1 MIFGNQKI
9 IAENSI
15 VLELQALSTDSNTD
29 IEDLLRKALLV
40 ARKLKL
46 KDFRGWCESELN
58 GYSCD
63 FDNLPSYRKTVGTLY
78 AKNPFHGKIPFIIS
92 DTELHDLVTRIPL
105 YESISSYKNL
115 VKKDPKSLQLKLSS
129 EMINTLMSLQDGT
142 NMMPILEAN
151 VNSIHN
157 VMSEVRNKIYN
168 WSLDLEEKGILGK
181 GMKFSSVEKEVAQA
195 NNTTYNF
202 NNSNLQGVIGTI
214 SDTAVHQNNQMNINQ
229 IDLET
234 LKISLKSL
242 GIGQEDISKLEK
254 ALSLDNKPIIKN
266 EFGEE
271 VQSWFGKMLTKSA
284 DGSWQVGIGVAA
296 NLLTSLLNSYYGF

>member
-1 MIFGNQKI
+1 
-9 IAENSI
+9 
-15 VLELQALSTDSNTD
+15 
-29 IEDLLRKALLV
+29 
-40 ARKLKL
+40 
-46 KDFRGWCESELN
+46 
-58 GYSCD
+58 
-63 FDNLPSYRKTVGTLY
+63 
-78 AKNPFHGKIPFIIS
+78 
-92 DTELHDLVTRIPL
+92 
-105 YESISSYKNL
+105 
-115 VKKDPKSLQLKLSS
+115 
-129 EMINTLMSLQDGT
+129 MSLQDGT